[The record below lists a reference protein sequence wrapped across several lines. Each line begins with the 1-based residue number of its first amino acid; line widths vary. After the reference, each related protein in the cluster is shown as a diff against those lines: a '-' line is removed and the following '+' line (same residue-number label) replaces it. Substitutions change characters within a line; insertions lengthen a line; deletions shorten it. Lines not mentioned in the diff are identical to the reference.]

1 MVRVDPVIAPSLHR
15 SIAHPLPVHVPARS
29 NHGEPSPLVARC
41 ADDIERFGRLL
52 ERVSRF
58 EPIYIFVPIHKLLE
72 SNNFSDEFQNAMVFP
87 LVALF
92 FGTGNQTPYV
102 SSAVIARVF
111 LDPELR
117 LFEYDRKRLLATV
130 PTMFAFPPLGDVFE
144 KITQTIKSN
153 GSKNRV
159 LTTSPVTKVVRHRKG
174 VTVHSPGL
182 ENGVEEFDEIVFA
195 CGAET
200 ALKILGDDASWR
212 ERTFLPNVSYY
223 NDLIVTHDDAAY
235 MDREYEF
242 DRRDDGDMYMIR
254 TDPSNPKL
262 IEMSFNLSMYQPH
275 LRGGS
280 GKKRDIFQSIFLDDS
295 DTSGWSVG
303 DIDEG
308 KVLYKRMTRQFAHKW
323 QHFAYWV
330 PFLRFLQGHRRTF
343 YAGSYCLFNT
353 HEIAVMTGL
362 AAADRLGAP
371 YPFGDDEFAARQYR
385 TTFKIVHGLFAR
397 MTKSNHS

>member
-1 MVRVDPVIAPSLHR
+1 M
-15 SIAHPLPVHVPARS
+15 PARS

-130 PTMFAFPPLGDVFE
+130 PTMFAFPPLEDVFE

-153 GSKNRV
+153 GSNNRV
-159 LTTSPVTKVVRHRKG
+159 LTSSPVTKVVRHRKG

-182 ENGVEEFDEIVFA
+182 E
-195 CGAET
+195 
-200 ALKILGDDASWR
+200 
-212 ERTFLPNVSYY
+212 
-223 NDLIVTHDDAAY
+223 
-235 MDREYEF
+235 
-242 DRRDDGDMYMIR
+242 
-254 TDPSNPKL
+254 
-262 IEMSFNLSMYQPH
+262 
-275 LRGGS
+275 
-280 GKKRDIFQSIFLDDS
+280 KR
-295 DTSGWSVG
+295 
-303 DIDEG
+303 
-308 KVLYKRMTRQFAHKW
+308 
-323 QHFAYWV
+323 
-330 PFLRFLQGHRRTF
+330 
-343 YAGSYCLFNT
+343 C
-353 HEIAVMTGL
+353 
-362 AAADRLGAP
+362 
-371 YPFGDDEFAARQYR
+371 
-385 TTFKIVHGLFAR
+385 
-397 MTKSNHS
+397 